1 MNLDRAISVLKYT
14 TILALG
20 GSVFCVGVLWSCPL
34 DVPAWF
40 AATCASLGIALASG
54 VGEIVLRRKRT
65 GMPLKAAAR

>member
-20 GSVFCVGVLWSCPL
+20 GSVFCVGVLWSFPL

-40 AATCASLGIALASG
+40 AATCASLAIALASA
-54 VGEIVLRRKRT
+54 VGETVLRRRRT
-65 GMPLKAAAR
+65 GMPLKATAR